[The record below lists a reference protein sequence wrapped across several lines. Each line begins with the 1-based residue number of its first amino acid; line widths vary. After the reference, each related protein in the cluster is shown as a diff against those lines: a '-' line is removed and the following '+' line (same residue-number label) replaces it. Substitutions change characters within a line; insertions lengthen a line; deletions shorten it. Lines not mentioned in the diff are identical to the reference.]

1 LDLDFNLTINN
12 NTLMKNSKR
21 FDSIK
26 GNWLPNRIDNT
37 LLKSYLMGFEESLKN
52 FYEKKRPSHG
62 SSYYSK

>member
-1 LDLDFNLTINN
+1 
-12 NTLMKNSKR
+12 MKNSKR

-52 FYEKKRPSHG
+52 FYDQKRPSHG
-62 SSYYSK
+62 SSYCSK

>member
-1 LDLDFNLTINN
+1 
-12 NTLMKNSKR
+12 MKNKR

-52 FYEKKRPSHG
+52 FYDKKRSSQGG
-62 SSYYSK
+62 SYCSK